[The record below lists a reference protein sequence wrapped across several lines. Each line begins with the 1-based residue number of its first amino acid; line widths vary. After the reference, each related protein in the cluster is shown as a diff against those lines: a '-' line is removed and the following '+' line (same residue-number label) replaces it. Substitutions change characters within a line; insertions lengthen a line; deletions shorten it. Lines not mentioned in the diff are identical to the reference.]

1 MWIRVHRYGYPRY
14 RDRNQPILL
23 NIDNITSV
31 YRYIDGKN
39 EREVTKIKTLDGGC
53 YEVKESLEQ
62 IEMMINSAEERW
74 RRC

>member
-1 MWIRVHRYGYPRY
+1 MWIKVHRDGYLNDRN
-14 RDRNQPILL
+14 RNQPALI
-23 NIDNITSV
+23 NVDNITSV
-31 YRYIDGKN
+31 YRCIDGIS
-39 EREVTKIKTLDGGC
+39 EREFTKIKTLDGGC